1 MTGSWLPWALASA
14 GFAAATA
21 VLAKLGVAG
30 IPSDL
35 ATAIRTAVVFVV
47 SIGIVVATGEWRGIS
62 DLTPRGW
69 LFLTLS
75 GLATGASWLAWF
87 RALSLGPAG
96 RVAPVDKLSVV
107 LVAVFAAL
115 LLGEHYSATAW
126 AGIGLITLGAVLVAI
141 G

>member
-1 MTGSWLPWALASA
+1 MTGAWLPWALASA

-21 VLAKLGVAG
+21 ILAKLGVAG

-35 ATAIRTAVVFVV
+35 ATAVRTAVVLACSLALVA
-47 SIGIVVATGEWRGIS
+47 ATGEWRAIGE
-62 DLTPRGW
+62 LTPRAW
-69 LFLTLS
+69 IFLTLS

-107 LVAVFAAL
+107 LVALIAATV
-115 LLGEHYSATAW
+115 LGERYSPTAW
-126 AGIGLITLGAVLVAI
+126 AGIVLVALGAILVAI

>member
-1 MTGSWLPWALASA
+1 VSGAWLPWALVSA

-21 VLAKLGVAG
+21 ILAKLGVAG

-35 ATAIRTAVVFVV
+35 ATAIRTAVVLVCSLLLV
-47 SIGIVVATGEWRGIS
+47 AATGEWRAIG
-62 DLTPRGW
+62 DLSGRGW

-107 LVAVFAAL
+107 LVALIAAAT
-115 LLGEHYSATAW
+115 LGERYSPTAW
-126 AGIGLITLGAVLVAI
+126 AGIALVAVGAVLVAV